1 MNSSELDTIER
12 NSMDESGAPM
22 DNPKA
27 TELAELALEALRDL
41 EEAIRNND
49 RRTMDLKTEVLRVA
63 LFDILAIAKST

>member
-1 MNSSELDTIER
+1 
-12 NSMDESGAPM
+12 M

-63 LFDILAIAKST
+63 LFDILAITKSA